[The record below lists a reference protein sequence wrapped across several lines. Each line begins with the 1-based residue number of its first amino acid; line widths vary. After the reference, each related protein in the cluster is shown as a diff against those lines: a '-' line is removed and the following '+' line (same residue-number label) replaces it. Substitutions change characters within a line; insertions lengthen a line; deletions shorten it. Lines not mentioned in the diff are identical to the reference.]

1 MKVGFNGTLIKRGI
15 IAFSFLLFFPTA
27 IFSEIPDSIKRR
39 PDQEKVILLN
49 SLSRRY
55 NADSTD
61 FAIELAREALAIAIR
76 LKDNRQKAI
85 SLVNLAEGHLYNDA
99 YEMALQ
105 YDLEALDI
113 FNQLHHEEDIAL
125 ALTSLGW
132 IYFDIHDGENAL
144 IYHQRALQVL
154 QSGKDTVRLATA
166 LNAVGLAHSLNK
178 DYATALSYFER
189 SLMLGTLVNNFE
201 RMTASLNNIGD
212 IQIQLG
218 NYKKADSVLR
228 KSLYYAASLKDV
240 FRRAEIQNSLAHSS
254 LKQGNY
260 TKAEKHLLEARKLIE
275 QSRSNAGKEFLL
287 GNALVGFQLYD
298 EMGKPGEA
306 LYYLKLYNEIHQQ
319 ILSDAKKV
327 GIAQKKFEIE
337 LKKTMVQIDQLKRER
352 ELRIS
357 QRNGIAIAI
366 IILSVLGFLAYS
378 RERQIRIKESQ
389 LAEAHE
395 ALLQGDLQ
403 RSDLERQLL
412 SNKLEYKTSE
422 MTNFALH
429 LSQRNELL
437 NKFLEDLSLLK
448 SKVNPE
454 TSAQIAKMVKRFSDK
469 EDINKETENFHLS
482 IETEYKDFLF
492 NLLKQFP
499 DLTEN
504 EKRLCAQVRLN
515 LSIKDIA
522 SINNISVKS
531 VEMARYRLR
540 KKFNLDHEANLT
552 DFLRKF

>member
-1 MKVGFNGTLIKRGI
+1 MSVEFFKTRLI
-15 IAFSFLLFFPTA
+15 ASALFWYFSAPMLA
-27 IFSEIPDSIKRR
+27 AIPDSLTQQS
-39 PDQEKVILLN
+39 DEEKVVLLN

-61 FAIELAREALAIAIR
+61 FAIELAKEALTIAVRLNDSRQRAIA
-76 LKDNRQKAI
+76 
-85 SLVNLAEGHLYNDA
+85 LVNLAEGHLYNDL
-99 YEMALQ
+99 YDMALQ

-113 FNQLHHEEDIAL
+113 FNQLPNKEDIAL
-125 ALTSLGW
+125 VLMSLGW
-132 IYFDIHDGENAL
+132 IYFDIQDGENAL
-144 IYHQRALQVL
+144 IYHQRALEIL
-154 QSGKDTVRLATA
+154 QSSKDTVRLAAA

-178 DYATALSYFER
+178 DHKAALPYFEK
-189 SLMLGTLVNNFE
+189 SLKLGNAVNNFE

-212 IQIQLG
+212 IQIELG
-218 NYKKADSVLR
+218 NYKKADSILGR
-228 KSLYYAASLKDV
+228 SLYYAASLKDV
-240 FRRAEIQNSLAHSS
+240 FRSAEVQNSMAHSL
-254 LKQGNY
+254 LKQHKY
-260 TKAEKHLLEARKLIE
+260 AEAEKHLLEAKTLIA

-287 GNALVGFQLYD
+287 GNALVGSQLYE
-298 EMGKPGEA
+298 EMGKHEEA
-306 LYYLKLYNEIHQQ
+306 LRYLKLYNEIHQQ

-337 LKKTMVQIDQLKRER
+337 LKKTMLQIDQLKRER

-395 ALLQGDLQ
+395 ALLRGDLQ

-437 NKFLEDLSLLK
+437 NNFLEELNLIK
-448 SKVNPE
+448 STVNPE

-469 EDINKETENFHLS
+469 EEINKETENFHLS

-552 DFLRKF
+552 DFLKKF